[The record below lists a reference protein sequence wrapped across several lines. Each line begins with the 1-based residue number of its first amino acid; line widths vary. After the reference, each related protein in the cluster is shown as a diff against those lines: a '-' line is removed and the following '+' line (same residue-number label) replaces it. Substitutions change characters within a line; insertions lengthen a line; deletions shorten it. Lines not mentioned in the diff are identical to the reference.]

1 MKFCTVHNT
10 NSVYCFFLQAS
21 FAVRKSLTQSV
32 EKIRS
37 QMSETATAVDE
48 PDGTLETEFVYNETN
63 SEKKSWTFCNNVTL
77 PRSEVVFVAQ
87 MVVILI
93 LLTFCILKLS
103 VTKLSCEETSVW
115 FSILSGLVGY
125 VLPNPRI

>member
-1 MKFCTVHNT
+1 
-10 NSVYCFFLQAS
+10 
-21 FAVRKSLTQSV
+21 
-32 EKIRS
+32 
-37 QMSETATAVDE
+37 MSEAITAVDE
-48 PDGTLETEFVYNETN
+48 PDATIVTEFVYNETN
-63 SEKKSWTFCNNVTL
+63 SGKNSWKFCNNVTL

-87 MVVILI
+87 MVI

-103 VTKLSCEETSVW
+103 FTKLSCEETSVW

>member
-1 MKFCTVHNT
+1 
-10 NSVYCFFLQAS
+10 
-21 FAVRKSLTQSV
+21 
-32 EKIRS
+32 
-37 QMSETATAVDE
+37 MSEATTAVDE
-48 PDGTLETEFVYNETN
+48 PDATLVTEFVYNETN
-63 SEKKSWTFCNNVTL
+63 SEKKSWKFCNKVTL
-77 PRSEVVFVAQ
+77 PRSKVVFVAQ

-103 VTKLSCEETSVW
+103 FTKLSCEETSVW

>member
-1 MKFCTVHNT
+1 
-10 NSVYCFFLQAS
+10 
-21 FAVRKSLTQSV
+21 
-32 EKIRS
+32 
-37 QMSETATAVDE
+37 MSEATTAVDE
-48 PDGTLETEFVYNETN
+48 PDATLVTEFVYNETN
-63 SEKKSWTFCNNVTL
+63 SEKISWKFCNNVTL

-103 VTKLSCEETSVW
+103 FTKLSCEETSVW

>member
-1 MKFCTVHNT
+1 
-10 NSVYCFFLQAS
+10 
-21 FAVRKSLTQSV
+21 
-32 EKIRS
+32 
-37 QMSETATAVDE
+37 MSEATTAVDE
-48 PDGTLETEFVYNETN
+48 PDATLVTEFVYNETN
-63 SEKKSWTFCNNVTL
+63 SENKSWKFCNNVTL

-103 VTKLSCEETSVW
+103 FTKLSCEETSVW

-125 VLPNPRI
+125 VLPNSRI

>member
-1 MKFCTVHNT
+1 
-10 NSVYCFFLQAS
+10 
-21 FAVRKSLTQSV
+21 
-32 EKIRS
+32 
-37 QMSETATAVDE
+37 MSEATTAVDE
-48 PDGTLETEFVYNETN
+48 PDATLVTEFVYNETN
-63 SEKKSWTFCNNVTL
+63 SEKKSWKFCNNVTL

-93 LLTFCILKLS
+93 LLTFCILKLPF
-103 VTKLSCEETSVW
+103 TKLSCEETSVW

>member
-1 MKFCTVHNT
+1 
-10 NSVYCFFLQAS
+10 
-21 FAVRKSLTQSV
+21 
-32 EKIRS
+32 
-37 QMSETATAVDE
+37 MSEATTAVDE
-48 PDGTLETEFVYNETN
+48 PDATKVTEFVYNETN
-63 SEKKSWTFCNNVTL
+63 SEKKSWKFCNNVTL

-103 VTKLSCEETSVW
+103 FTKLGCEETSVW

>member
-1 MKFCTVHNT
+1 
-10 NSVYCFFLQAS
+10 
-21 FAVRKSLTQSV
+21 
-32 EKIRS
+32 
-37 QMSETATAVDE
+37 MSEATTAVDE
-48 PDGTLETEFVYNETN
+48 PDATLVTEFVYNETN
-63 SEKKSWTFCNNVTL
+63 SEKKSWKFCNNVTL

-87 MVVILI
+87 MVVILT

-103 VTKLSCEETSVW
+103 FTKLSCEETSVW

>member
-1 MKFCTVHNT
+1 
-10 NSVYCFFLQAS
+10 
-21 FAVRKSLTQSV
+21 
-32 EKIRS
+32 
-37 QMSETATAVDE
+37 MSEATTAVDE
-48 PDGTLETEFVYNETN
+48 PDATLVKEFVYNETN
-63 SEKKSWTFCNNVTL
+63 SEKKSWKFCNNVTL

-103 VTKLSCEETSVW
+103 FTKLSCEETSVW

>member
-1 MKFCTVHNT
+1 
-10 NSVYCFFLQAS
+10 
-21 FAVRKSLTQSV
+21 
-32 EKIRS
+32 
-37 QMSETATAVDE
+37 MSEATTAVDE
-48 PDGTLETEFVYNETN
+48 PDASLVTEFVYNETN
-63 SEKKSWTFCNNVTL
+63 SEKKSWKFCNNVIL

-87 MVVILI
+87 MVVIII

-103 VTKLSCEETSVW
+103 VTKLSCKETSVW

>member
-1 MKFCTVHNT
+1 
-10 NSVYCFFLQAS
+10 
-21 FAVRKSLTQSV
+21 
-32 EKIRS
+32 
-37 QMSETATAVDE
+37 MSEATTAVDE
-48 PDGTLETEFVYNETN
+48 PDVKLVTEFVYNETN
-63 SEKKSWTFCNNVTL
+63 SEKKSWKFCNNVTL

-103 VTKLSCEETSVW
+103 FTKLSCEETSVW

>member
-1 MKFCTVHNT
+1 
-10 NSVYCFFLQAS
+10 
-21 FAVRKSLTQSV
+21 
-32 EKIRS
+32 
-37 QMSETATAVDE
+37 MSEATTAVDE
-48 PDGTLETEFVYNETN
+48 PDATLVTEFVYNETN
-63 SEKKSWTFCNNVTL
+63 SEKKSWKFCNNVTL

-103 VTKLSCEETSVW
+103 FTKLSCEETSVW

>member
-1 MKFCTVHNT
+1 
-10 NSVYCFFLQAS
+10 
-21 FAVRKSLTQSV
+21 
-32 EKIRS
+32 
-37 QMSETATAVDE
+37 MSEATTAVDE
-48 PDGTLETEFVYNETN
+48 PDATLVTEFVYNETN
-63 SEKKSWTFCNNVTL
+63 SEKKSWKFCNNVTL

-103 VTKLSCEETSVW
+103 FTKLSCEETSVW

-125 VLPNPRI
+125 VLPNPRT

>member
-1 MKFCTVHNT
+1 
-10 NSVYCFFLQAS
+10 
-21 FAVRKSLTQSV
+21 
-32 EKIRS
+32 
-37 QMSETATAVDE
+37 MSEATTAVDE
-48 PDGTLETEFVYNETN
+48 PDATLVTEFVYNETN
-63 SEKKSWTFCNNVTL
+63 SEKKSWKFCNNVTL

-103 VTKLSCEETSVW
+103 FTKLSCEETSVW

-125 VLPNPRI
+125 LLPNPRI

>member
-1 MKFCTVHNT
+1 
-10 NSVYCFFLQAS
+10 
-21 FAVRKSLTQSV
+21 
-32 EKIRS
+32 
-37 QMSETATAVDE
+37 MSETATAVDE
-48 PDGTLETEFVYNETN
+48 PDATLVTEFVYNETN
-63 SEKKSWTFCNNVTL
+63 SEKKSWKFSNNVTL

-103 VTKLSCEETSVW
+103 LTKLSCEETSVW
-115 FSILSGLVGY
+115 FLISSGLVGY

>member
-1 MKFCTVHNT
+1 
-10 NSVYCFFLQAS
+10 
-21 FAVRKSLTQSV
+21 
-32 EKIRS
+32 
-37 QMSETATAVDE
+37 MSETATAVDE
-48 PDGTLETEFVYNETN
+48 SDATLVTEFVYNETN
-63 SEKKSWTFCNNVTL
+63 SEKKSWKFCNNATL

-93 LLTFCILKLS
+93 LITFCILKLS

>member
-1 MKFCTVHNT
+1 
-10 NSVYCFFLQAS
+10 
-21 FAVRKSLTQSV
+21 
-32 EKIRS
+32 
-37 QMSETATAVDE
+37 MSEATTAVDE
-48 PDGTLETEFVYNETN
+48 PDATIVTEFVYNETN
-63 SEKKSWTFCNNVTL
+63 SEKKLWKFCNNETL

-103 VTKLSCEETSVW
+103 FTNLSCEETSFW

-125 VLPNPRI
+125 VLPNPGI

>member
-1 MKFCTVHNT
+1 
-10 NSVYCFFLQAS
+10 
-21 FAVRKSLTQSV
+21 
-32 EKIRS
+32 
-37 QMSETATAVDE
+37 MSEATTAVDE
-48 PDGTLETEFVYNETN
+48 PDGTIVTEFVYNETN
-63 SEKKSWTFCNNVTL
+63 SEKKSWKFCNNVTL
-77 PRSEVVFVAQ
+77 PRSEVLFVAQ

-103 VTKLSCEETSVW
+103 FTKLSCEETSVW

>member
-1 MKFCTVHNT
+1 
-10 NSVYCFFLQAS
+10 
-21 FAVRKSLTQSV
+21 
-32 EKIRS
+32 
-37 QMSETATAVDE
+37 MSEATTAVDQ
-48 PDGTLETEFVYNETN
+48 PDATLVTEFVYNETN
-63 SEKKSWTFCNNVTL
+63 SEKKSWKFCNNVTL

-93 LLTFCILKLS
+93 LLLFCILKLS
-103 VTKLSCEETSVW
+103 FSKLSCEETSVL

>member
-1 MKFCTVHNT
+1 
-10 NSVYCFFLQAS
+10 
-21 FAVRKSLTQSV
+21 
-32 EKIRS
+32 
-37 QMSETATAVDE
+37 MSEATTAVDE
-48 PDGTLETEFVYNETN
+48 LDATLVTEFVYNETN
-63 SEKKSWTFCNNVTL
+63 SEKKSWKFCNNVTL

-103 VTKLSCEETSVW
+103 FTKLSCEETSVW